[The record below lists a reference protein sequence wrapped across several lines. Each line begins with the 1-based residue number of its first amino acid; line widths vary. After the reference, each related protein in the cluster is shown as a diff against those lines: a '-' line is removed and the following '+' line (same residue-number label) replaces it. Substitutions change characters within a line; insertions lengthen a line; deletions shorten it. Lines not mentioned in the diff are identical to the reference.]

1 MEKYWIDRYDSCNEE
16 LLNKSFQV
24 GWLKGS
30 LIELQRILAEKK
42 IKTDEYTLS
51 RLNKIAQAF
60 DESEQAA
67 KRHSEEVRA
76 RLEANKNE
84 AFSELVS

>member
-16 LLNKSFQV
+16 LLSKSFQI

-30 LIELQRILAEKK
+30 LIELQRILAQKN